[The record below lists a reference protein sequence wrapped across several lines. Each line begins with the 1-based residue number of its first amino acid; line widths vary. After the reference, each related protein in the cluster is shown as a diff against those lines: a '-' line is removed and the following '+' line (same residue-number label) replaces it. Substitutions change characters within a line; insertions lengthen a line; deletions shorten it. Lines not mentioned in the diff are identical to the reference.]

1 MTVTGVDLPTPQ
13 IVETLSFDEVFA
25 TIVADF
31 KSRNTGYDALLFS
44 DPGIKLLEVA
54 AYREVILRQRINDAF
69 KATLL
74 GLATGN
80 DLDNLADFYNVART
94 TGETDTALRARVVEK
109 IKGSSTGGGASWY
122 RYQALSADDR
132 VQDSLVTSPS
142 SGQVQVA
149 ILSNEGTTIRNATGD
164 VLDTVGA
171 LYGVTRLDQPNI
183 ETDDD
188 YRVRIRTA
196 ALGTAG
202 DGTASTSLIT
212 AVDTILQRDDV
223 RVITD
228 VLSVVSANI
237 IETPVTAN
245 IYLYPD
251 TPSSILNG
259 LEDSIRSDFTDE
271 GGLGWNLSRS
281 WLIKKLH
288 LAGVQRVELTSPASD
303 MDIDDSSAAAL
314 GTITINLAGYDR

>member
-1 MTVTGVDLPTPQ
+1 MTVTGVDLPDPQ
-13 IVETLSFDEVFA
+13 IIETLSFDTIFA
-25 TIVADF
+25 SLVSDF
-31 KSRNTGYDALLFS
+31 KSRNSEYDALLYS

-54 AYREVILRQRINDAF
+54 AYREVLLRQRINDAF

-80 DLDNLADFYNVART
+80 DLDNLADFYNVSRAT
-94 TGETDTALRARVVEK
+94 SETDTALRTRIVEK
-109 IKGSSTGGGASWY
+109 IKGSSTGGGGSWY
-122 RYQALSADDR
+122 RYQALTSDDR

-149 ILSNEGTTIRNATGD
+149 ILSSEGTTIRTTTGAA
-164 VLDTVGA
+164 LDTLGA
-171 LYGVTRLDQPNI
+171 LYSVTRLDSPSV

-202 DGTASTSLIT
+202 DGTASSNLIS
-212 AVDTILQRDDV
+212 AVDSVLQRDDV

-228 VLSVVSANI
+228 VLTVVSANI
-237 IETPVTAN
+237 VETPVTAN

-251 TPSSILNG
+251 TPASILTG
-259 LEDSIRSDFTDE
+259 LEDAIRTDFTSE

-288 LAGVQRVELTSPASD
+288 LAGVQRVELTSPATD
-303 MDIDDSSAAAL
+303 LDIDDSSAAAL
-314 GTITINLAGYDR
+314 GAITINLAGYDR

>member
-13 IVETLSFDEVFA
+13 IVEALSFDQVFA
-25 TIVADF
+25 TLVADF

-54 AYREVILRQRINDAF
+54 AYREVVLRQRINDAF

-94 TGETDTALRARVVEK
+94 TGETDTALRTRVVEK
-109 IKGSSTGGGASWY
+109 IKGSSTGGGGSWY
-122 RYQALSADDR
+122 RYQALTADDR

-149 ILSNEGTTIRNATGD
+149 ILSNEGTTIRTTTGSA
-164 VLDTVGA
+164 LDTLGA
-171 LYGVTRLDQPNI
+171 IYNVTRIETPL

-212 AVDTILQRDDV
+212 AVDNKLQRDDV

-228 VLSVVSANI
+228 VLTVVSANI
-237 IETPVTAN
+237 VETPVTAN

-251 TPSSILNG
+251 TPTSILTG
-259 LEDSIRSDFTDE
+259 LEDSIRSDFTSE

-288 LAGVQRVELTSPASD
+288 LAGVQRVELTSPATD
-303 MDIDDSSAAAL
+303 LDIDDSSAAAL
-314 GTITINLAGYDR
+314 GTITVNLAGYDR